1 MNAQRTY
8 LDYNATAPVRP
19 AVREAMVE
27 ALATVGNPSSVHA
40 EGRAARGRVE
50 DARLEVAALVDADP
64 QDVIFTSGGTEAN
77 VLALRGAIA
86 GQGVETLI
94 VSAIEHPSVL
104 QTARLAGVR
113 TLEIPAA
120 ADGAIELDALAAC
133 LARADGRCL
142 VSVMAANNETGAVQP
157 VEEASALAR
166 DHGALMHVDAVQA
179 AGRLALGPMTS
190 GADMI
195 TLSAHKIGG
204 PQGIGALI
212 VRDGADPAP
221 VLTGGGQERRL
232 RAGTENVA
240 AIAGFAAAAACVRK
254 ETEEPGRLA
263 EMRDRL
269 EADIVADIDGA
280 VVFGSGTV
288 RRLANTTCL
297 AVPGIS
303 AEFLVMALDLAGF
316 AVSSGAACSSGKVT
330 RSHVLEAMGIEP
342 ALAAGAIRVS
352 TGWATTPDE
361 IARFS
366 QALKDICTREAARS
380 GLAA

>member
-1 MNAQRTY
+1 
-8 LDYNATAPVRP
+8 
-19 AVREAMVE
+19 
-27 ALATVGNPSSVHA
+27 

-120 ADGAIELDALAAC
+120 ADGATDLGALAGC
-133 LARADGRCL
+133 LARGDGRCL
-142 VSVMAANNETGAVQP
+142 VAGMAANNETGAVQP

-303 AEFLVMALDLAGF
+303 AEILVIALDLAGF
-316 AVSSGAACSSGKVT
+316 AVSSGSAGYDGAVRCGSGTVRGVASTSCRAVPGIGAEFLVGARVLAGVAVSSGAACSSGKVT
-330 RSHVLEAMGIEP
+330 RSPVPAAMGIEG

-352 TGWATTPDE
+352 TGWAT
-361 IARFS
+361 
-366 QALKDICTREAARS
+366 
-380 GLAA
+380 